1 MFIASWNIRG
11 LNQASKQNSILN
23 FIRLNKVRVFCLLET
38 KLSSSTFENFMRFRL
53 PNWMSIT
60 NFDKIGGGRMAI
72 IWDSAFVDGVI
83 MEVDKQHIHARFTC
97 RVTQLSFYVTF
108 IYALYTVLERRDLWK
123 HVHGLGTNTLA
134 PWVVL
139 GDFNCVCDPCERRGS
154 APPSAYLMK
163 DLNELRLCSN
173 LNDAPSTGEFFTW
186 HRGSI
191 WAKLDRVLINPLWSA
206 QSVTCQAH
214 FVEMEPGFD
223 HVASLV
229 RIGQI
234 QNLGSKPFKF
244 FNMWLKHKNFKDILG
259 RVWLRNVV
267 GTAQFRLARK
277 LKLLKQ
283 PLKQLNKEEFSH
295 ISARAKESK
304 KEYKR
309 IYQLALMS
317 PSDDALK
324 QELLEAKN
332 RSIFLKDAEE
342 TYLRQKA
349 KATHL
354 LQTDRCTKYFHSI
367 VKKKNAKNFIAALKL
382 EDGSLTQSM
391 GQVATEFVT
400 FFKGLFGTYVP
411 SDGYDR
417 HVIHSGATLDHTQVE
432 RLIRPITN
440 LEIKQALFDIGNDK
454 APGPDGYSSAFFKSN
469 WSLVGEDLCEAV
481 GEFFASGNMLRQVN
495 HTIIALIPKTNHSPT
510 VSDFRPISCTNVTYK
525 VITKILASRLGP
537 LLPTIIHPAQG
548 AFVDG
553 RLMADNIFL
562 AQELVKGYTRK
573 RCSPRCM
580 IKVDLRKAYDT
591 VSWEFLE
598 NVLKD
603 IGIPTLFVNWIM
615 ECVTTSSFSISINGV
630 LHGWFEGKRG
640 LRQGDPMSP
649 LLFVICLEYF
659 SRMIDLRTMGPN
671 FKYHPLCSKLKIS
684 HLAYADD
691 LVLFSKGDCRSIKI
705 LAETLEDYGMV
716 SGLMVNHD
724 KSNIFLGGNVANALP
739 QILDLVDFQQG
750 SFPVRYLG
758 IPLAPL
764 KISVA
769 QFSPLIDTVTD
780 YINAWNTKTL
790 SYAGKLELIRSVMQG
805 VQSFWL
811 GIFPVPR
818 TIIDRI
824 VALCRIF
831 LWGGK
836 YAKVAWEDVCL
847 PKEEGGLGIKN
858 ARVWNDALLS
868 RTLWNIHKK
877 QDTLWVRWVHGVYL
891 HGRDVWTFAPHN
903 RDSQLMKRIAL
914 IRDSIVS
921 KFSSLAMAISFIQK
935 NSLNGRI
942 ITGKVYD
949 LLRVRANP
957 RMWMS
962 FIWKSYIPPKF
973 SFIMWL
979 ALRNRLPTYDNLG
992 FLDVI
997 NICHFCKGG
1006 PETVPHLFF
1015 DCMVTGKVWEMVKQW
1030 LGLRRQMTTLRSAVK
1045 WIKEEHNGA
1054 NIKAK
1059 AIRISFCYT
1068 VYWTWRTRNA
1078 VIFEGAKAKVDD
1090 MVSQI
1095 KYMVY
1100 KLLYSIY
1107 PVHMIN
1113 F

>member
-1 MFIASWNIRG
+1 
-11 LNQASKQNSILN
+11 
-23 FIRLNKVRVFCLLET
+23 
-38 KLSSSTFENFMRFRL
+38 
-53 PNWMSIT
+53 
-60 NFDKIGGGRMAI
+60 
-72 IWDSAFVDGVI
+72 
-83 MEVDKQHIHARFTC
+83 
-97 RVTQLSFYVTF
+97 
-108 IYALYTVLERRDLWK
+108 
-123 HVHGLGTNTLA
+123 
-134 PWVVL
+134 
-139 GDFNCVCDPCERRGS
+139 
-154 APPSAYLMK
+154 MK
-163 DLNELRLCSN
+163 DLNELRLQAN
-173 LNDAPSTGEFFTW
+173 LTDAPSTGEFFTW

-191 WAKLDRVLINPLWSA
+191 WAKLDRVLINPIWSA

-214 FVEMEPGFD
+214 FCDMEPEFD

-229 RIGQI
+229 RIGQVKSM
-234 QNLGSKPFKF
+234 GTKPFKF
-244 FNMWLKHKNFKDILG
+244 FNMWLKHDKFKDILEN
-259 RVWLRNVV
+259 VWIRNVV

-283 PLKQLNKEEFSH
+283 PLKQLNQEEFSH
-295 ISARAKESK
+295 ISARAKASK

-309 IYQLALMS
+309 IFHLALVS
-317 PSDDALK
+317 PSDDRLK
-324 QELLEAKN
+324 QELFDAKK
-332 RSIFLKDAEE
+332 RALFLKQAEE
-342 TYLRQKA
+342 AYLMQKA
-349 KATHL
+349 KAIHIIEM
-354 LQTDRCTKYFHSI
+354 DRSTKYFHSI
-367 VKKKNAKNFIAALKL
+367 VKKKNAKNSIASITL

-391 GQVATEFVT
+391 DQVAMEFVT
-400 FFKGLFGTYVP
+400 FFKGLFGTYTP
-411 SDGYDR
+411 SVNYDR
-417 HVIHSGATLDHTQVE
+417 KVITSGVTIDQTKAED
-432 RLIRPITN
+432 LISPVTDM
-440 LEIKQALFDIGNDK
+440 EIKQALFDIGSDK

-481 GEFFASGNMLRQVN
+481 KEFFASGTMLRQVN
-495 HTIIALIPKTNHSPT
+495 HTVVALIPKTNHSPT
-510 VSDFRPISCTNVTYK
+510 VADFRPISCTNVTYK

-537 LLPTIIHPAQG
+537 LLPTVIHPSQG

-573 RCSPRCM
+573 RGSPRCM

-591 VSWEFLE
+591 VSWDFLE
-598 NVLKD
+598 NVLRD
-603 IGIPTLFVNWIM
+603 IGIPTIFVNWIM

-659 SRMIDLRTMGPN
+659 SRLMVLRTSGPN
-671 FKYHPLCSKLKIS
+671 FNYHPLCSQLQIS

-691 LVLFSKGDCRSIKI
+691 LVLFSKGDCKSIKI
-705 LAETLEDYGMV
+705 LSETLEEFGMV
-716 SGLMVNHD
+716 SGLLVNHD

-750 SFPVRYLG
+750 AFPVRYLG

-769 QFSPLIDTVTD
+769 QFAPLIDTVTD

-790 SYAGKLELIRSVMQG
+790 SYAGKLELIRAVMQG

-824 VALCRIF
+824 VSLCRIF

-836 YAKVAWEDVCL
+836 YAKVAWDDVCL
-847 PKEEGGLGIKN
+847 PKQEGGLGIKN
-858 ARVWNDALLS
+858 ARIWNNALLS
-868 RTLWNIHKK
+868 RTLWNIHQK

-891 HGRDVWTFAPHN
+891 HGRDVWTFVPHN
-903 RDSQLMKRIAL
+903 RDSQLMKRIAM

-921 KFSSLAMAISFIQK
+921 KFTTLDTAITFLQR
-935 NSLNGRI
+935 NAPNGRLA
-942 ITGKVYD
+942 TGKVYE
-949 LLRVRANP
+949 LLRVRATP
-957 RMWMS
+957 RVWMS
-962 FIWKSYIPPKF
+962 FIWKPFIPPKF

-997 NICHFCKGG
+997 NMCFFCKGG
-1006 PETVPHLFF
+1006 PETIPHLFF
-1015 DCMVTGKVWEMVKQW
+1015 GCTFTGQVWDMVRQW
-1030 LGLRRQMTTLRSAVK
+1030 LGLKRRMTTLLSAVK

-1059 AIRISFCYT
+1059 SIRISLCYT

-1078 VIFEGAKAKVDD
+1078 ICFDGAKAKVEDI
-1090 MVSQI
+1090 VSHI

-1100 KLLYSIY
+1100 KILYSLY
-1107 PVHMIN
+1107 PVHMIT